1 MRQEQI
7 IFLTDLCN
15 NNKDAPIKFGIV
27 NSSGK
32 EINAVQTTIHEL
44 EGGKRSFKG
53 KSGASLSFLEF
64 CVEKRPTF
72 LNYQRAGLKISLVA
86 AIDYTSSN
94 GSQSSKSS
102 LHYMD
107 PNSET
112 VYSESVASQGNVYAQ
127 ALYKVGHVIAPYD
140 SDQSFPVYGFGGEP
154 SFMGRDEADYC
165 FPLNGNKENPSI
177 IGLDNI
183 IATYRKTLP
192 NIKFLGGPRFAPV
205 LEKFRDYVVESS
217 KSQNSYQILVLLTGG
232 CIDDMPQTK
241 ELLV

>member
-1 MRQEQI
+1 M
-7 IFLTDLCN
+7 
-15 NNKDAPIKFGIV
+15 
-27 NSSGK
+27 
-32 EINAVQTTIHEL
+32 
-44 EGGKRSFKG
+44 
-53 KSGASLSFLEF
+53 
-64 CVEKRPTF
+64 
-72 LNYQRAGLKISLVA
+72 
-86 AIDYTSSN
+86 
-94 GSQSSKSS
+94 
-102 LHYMD
+102 
-107 PNSET
+107 
-112 VYSESVASQGNVYAQ
+112 
-127 ALYKVGHVIAPYD
+127 IAPYD